1 MPAHAQYDQASH
13 YCGGVLSPRGT
24 AQKSQWVSQIDL
36 SGRYNLEIPTG
47 QMITF
52 RVDVFNILNS
62 HAIEDRDEIGD
73 LDDTGLLDPSYH
85 QARLYQAPR
94 SVRLGIDVNF

>member
-1 MPAHAQYDQASH
+1 M
-13 YCGGVLSPRGT
+13 V
-24 AQKSQWVSQIDL
+24 
-36 SGRYNLEIPTG
+36 
-47 QMITF
+47 TF
-52 RVDVFNILNS
+52 RFDVFNILNS

-73 LDDTGLLDPSYH
+73 LDETGLLDPSYH